1 MVQGQGIDIGIE
13 GSGYGRCQ
21 HFRRRY
27 KRKQGSWGE
36 REREQWI
43 CTCAFSF
50 RNLQLY
56 VFIVELM
63 NDVSAATTTRA
74 WLLALVSSRYHFGH
88 DTPDAGDYDSLHP

>member
-27 KRKQGSWGE
+27 KRKQGSWEKE
-36 REREQWI
+36 RENNGSVHVD
-43 CTCAFSF
+43 FSF

-63 NDVSAATTTRA
+63 NDLSAATTTRA